1 VTERQDARAVRILA
15 HRGLAVDADE
25 NSIRAFRAAADV
37 GTRWIETDV
46 HTTSDGVVVAIHDP
60 DIERVAGKPGDIAT
74 TEASDLAA
82 LRMVGGEAI
91 PTMAAVFEACPD
103 LCFNIDI
110 KDEASV
116 LALPRVIDRAE
127 AWDRVLIAS
136 FSESRRRR
144 AMRHAPDGV
153 TSSAGYGGIAAFRLV
168 SALMPVKACVRVWP
182 VVRRALGPWIAAFQ
196 AMQVPMSHKV
206 GPFRIPVADR
216 RFIRAAHAC
225 GMRVDVWTVD
235 DPRDMEHL
243 VELGV
248 DGIVTNRPDVALA
261 VLDRLGT
268 RPGGPH
274 TDPAAVH
281 WFQGEPFPPPPRSRN
296 DPEHVDPL
304 NPPRG
309 PERSRAPRSLFASN
323 PGL

>member
-1 VTERQDARAVRILA
+1 MTERQDARAVRILA

-25 NSIRAFRAAADV
+25 NSIRAFRAAGDV

-60 DIERVAGKPGDIAT
+60 DIERVAGKPGDVAT
-74 TEASDLAA
+74 TDASDLAA
-82 LRMVGGEAI
+82 LRMVGGDAI
-91 PTMAAVFEACPD
+91 PTMASVFEACPD

-153 TSSAGYGGIAAFRLV
+153 PSSAGYGGIAAFRLV

-182 VVRRALGPWIAAFQ
+182 VVRRALRPWIAAFQ

-216 RFIRAAHAC
+216 RFITAAHAC
-225 GMRVDVWTVD
+225 GLRVDVWTVD
-235 DPRDMEHL
+235 DPRDMERL
-243 VELGV
+243 VGLGV
-248 DGIVTNRPDVALA
+248 DGIVTNRPDLAFA
-261 VLDRLGT
+261 VLDRL
-268 RPGGPH
+268 
-274 TDPAAVH
+274 
-281 WFQGEPFPPPPRSRN
+281 
-296 DPEHVDPL
+296 
-304 NPPRG
+304 
-309 PERSRAPRSLFASN
+309 
-323 PGL
+323 